1 MLFLFWVLTPGYTQ
15 PKWSYQ
21 LVENFCVYLQAKIN
35 FIIHFFLEIL
45 HFRESSN
52 LTGPQHLAHNSR
64 TRILPDMKLVVKI
77 SHNISFH
84 LRLFPVKT
92 NAKIFQKILKNLL
105 WGFFGPILSK
115 FGHLTYPSKTG
126 FLRGEGWNG
135 YSIGNASIFSMWK
148 SRFWLIINISFL
160 VNWDHI
166 RRQQGIFIPV
176 ITSYKIC
183 QDGTTLNIT
192 NLYMKIDSL
201 KELLIIKFRASF
213 SFRHSNKGSHQWNRT
228 LSGKLIRMEQ
238 IAYWERTTRLLSS

>member
-1 MLFLFWVLTPGYTQ
+1 MRYYIL
-15 PKWSYQ
+15 
-21 LVENFCVYLQAKIN
+21 EN
-35 FIIHFFLEIL
+35 
-45 HFRESSN
+45 
-52 LTGPQHLAHNSR
+52 PQIWLAHSIWPIIQELEFCLIWN
-64 TRILPDMKLVVKI
+64 LWWNI

-228 LSGKLIRMEQ
+228 FIWKANTNGANSILGTHHEVTFFLMNGWKVFLWGSNKI
-238 IAYWERTTRLLSS
+238 TRSTASMR